1 MSVALAMLFTLLAAP
16 APDGGAAPAEIR
28 RIPSAFV
35 RAMAYPSLALGQDI
49 PGEAVLRCRVNSAA
63 MPARCSIYSETPG
76 GFGFGKAAMAMR
88 SSYRLERPAAGQDP
102 WVLLPVTFDPAKR
115 LNGDLANESLR

>member
-1 MSVALAMLFTLLAAP
+1 MSVALSMLLTLVS
-16 APDGGAAPAEIR
+16 APDGGAPTAEIR

-35 RAMAYPSLALGQDI
+35 RAMAYPSVALGQDL

-63 MPARCSIYSETPG
+63 MPSTCSIQSETPG

-102 WVLLPVTFDPAKR
+102 WVLLPVSFDPHTR
-115 LNGDLANESLR
+115 LNDHLAN

>member
-1 MSVALAMLFTLLAAP
+1 MSVALSMLLTLLSAAP
-16 APDGGAAPAEIR
+16 DDGASTAEIR
-28 RIPSAFV
+28 RIPSAFE
-35 RAMAYPSLALGQDI
+35 RAMAYPSLALGQDV

-102 WVLLPVTFDPAKR
+102 WVLLPVRFDPTVR
-115 LNGDLANESLR
+115 LNEDLAN